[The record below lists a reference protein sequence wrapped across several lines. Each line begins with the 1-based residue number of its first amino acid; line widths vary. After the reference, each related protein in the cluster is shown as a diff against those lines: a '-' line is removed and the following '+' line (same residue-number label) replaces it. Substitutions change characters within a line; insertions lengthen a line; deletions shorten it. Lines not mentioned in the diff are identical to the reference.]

1 MQDTSLPA
9 DLRDWVTNH
18 LGDGDL
24 SAVTDV
30 SWSRSDSAA
39 RSRVWHV
46 TTGQAMAYLKVSP
59 SVRDYG
65 REVHGY
71 GFAARALAGHQA
83 PRLLAA
89 DPDLRA
95 ILTSPLP
102 GRIVRGLPLAADE
115 EPRLHE
121 LAGRLLRR
129 WHDHSE
135 PVTDQQRQAIM
146 ASVADQ
152 ADEAAA
158 CLERTAGSLTGG
170 QRALVQRV
178 RWELPDL
185 AEDLPLAYR
194 HGDYNT
200 RNWLWHPDHGHGL
213 IDFEMSAP
221 GIAVE
226 DLVWLSAAVWA
237 NRADLKAAFLA
248 GYARRFSTAEAR
260 ALPLLAAR
268 LAVSYLATGL
278 TQHDHALIERGQRV
292 LAELERDQE
301 RDPG

>member
-9 DLRDWVTNH
+9 DLRDWVTDH
-18 LGDGDL
+18 LGVGDL

-30 SWSRSDSAA
+30 SWSRSDSAV

-46 TTGQAMAYLKVSP
+46 ATRETGAYLKVSP
-59 SVRDYG
+59 SVGVYG

-71 GFAARALAGHQA
+71 EFAARAVPAHQA

-95 ILTSPLP
+95 LLSSPLP
-102 GRIVRGLPLAADE
+102 GRIVRGLPLPLDDE
-115 EPRLHE
+115 RRLHE
-121 LAGRLLRR
+121 QAGRLLRR

-135 PVTDQQRQAIM
+135 PVTDQQRQVIL

-152 ADEAAA
+152 ADDAGA
-158 CLERTAGSLTGG
+158 CLERTAGSLTVG
-170 QRALVQRV
+170 QRTLVQRV
-178 RWELPDL
+178 CGELPTL
-185 AEDLPLAYR
+185 AEDVPLVFR

-200 RNWLWHPDHGHGL
+200 RNWLWHPAHGHGL

-226 DLVWLSAAVWA
+226 ELVWLSAAVWA
-237 NRADLKAAFLA
+237 NRADLEAAFLA
-248 GYARRFSTAEAR
+248 GYGRRFSTAEAW
-260 ALPLLAAR
+260 ALPLFAAR

-278 TQHDHALIERGQRV
+278 TNNDHVLIERGQRV
-292 LAELERDQE
+292 LAEWERDSG
-301 RDPG
+301 RHPG